1 MGSLLA
7 LNNLYRMGGGYV
19 YITKILNIERMLR
32 SIEEL
37 KKKKKEYVFK
47 KEINKPDTKP
57 VV

>member
-19 YITKILNIERMLR
+19 YITKIPSIERMLR
-32 SIEEL
+32 SIEEF
-37 KKKKKEYVFK
+37 KKKKESIFK
-47 KEINKPDTKP
+47 KERKKPDTKP

>member
-19 YITKILNIERMLR
+19 YITKIPSIERMLR
-32 SIEEL
+32 SIEEF
-37 KKKKKEYVFK
+37 KKKKESVFK
-47 KEINKPDTKP
+47 KERKKPDTKP

>member
-37 KKKKKEYVFK
+37 KKKKKR
-47 KEINKPDTKP
+47 ICI
-57 VV
+57 